1 METKQEIE
9 FDTSRGF
16 HLSGTLRVH
25 PSFDDTEAVGDVH
38 STNNGVFLVCH
49 GMLKSKES
57 EVIKA
62 ITEGL
67 PYSTFALDFRG
78 NGKSGGETHYGNY
91 YEEVE
96 DLRDTVVHLRTNYG
110 LHIRGMVGYAKGG
123 SVVLL
128 YAAQYN
134 DVPLIINIGARY
146 DLSRAPLHLFTDQQ
160 LRDLK
165 DNGWFIWKKFGTNED
180 KDYIIREE
188 DLIRRTET
196 DMSVASRI
204 DKALVRVLTIHGNQ
218 DQVVPLEDAL
228 AYDHLLGPAP
238 YHELVMLES
247 THFFDTVKERERL
260 IESIKDWLQRQL
272 LDATADQL

>member
-1 METKQEIE
+1 MEQEIE
-9 FDTSRGF
+9 INTNRGYY
-16 HLSGTLRVH
+16 LSGTLRLQ
-25 PSFDDTEAVGDVH
+25 PSNDIQAQNGE
-38 STNNGVFLVCH
+38 NPEKRGVFLVCH
-49 GMLKSKES
+49 GMLKNRES
-57 EVIKA
+57 EIIKS
-62 ITEGL
+62 ITLGL

-91 YEEVE
+91 HEEVE
-96 DLRDTVVHLRTNYG
+96 DLREAVVHLRDKYG
-110 LHIRGMVGYAKGG
+110 LFIYGMVGYAKGG

-134 DVPLIINIGARY
+134 DISYVINIGARY

-165 DNGWFIWKKFGTNED
+165 DNGWFIWKKFGTNCE

-204 DKALVRVLTIHGNQ
+204 DKALVRVLTIHGLH

-228 AYDHLLGPAP
+228 AYDHLLG
-238 YHELVMLES
+238 
-247 THFFDTVKERERL
+247 
-260 IESIKDWLQRQL
+260 
-272 LDATADQL
+272 